1 MGKYDVVTNIEFI
14 LFYTGAKKL
23 TYIGHSQGASQFFVS
38 NMLRYDI
45 GDKVETFIG
54 LAPVLYSQY

>member
-23 TYIGHSQGASQFFVS
+23 TYIGHSQGASQFLVS

-54 LAPVLYSQY
+54 LAPVFYSQY